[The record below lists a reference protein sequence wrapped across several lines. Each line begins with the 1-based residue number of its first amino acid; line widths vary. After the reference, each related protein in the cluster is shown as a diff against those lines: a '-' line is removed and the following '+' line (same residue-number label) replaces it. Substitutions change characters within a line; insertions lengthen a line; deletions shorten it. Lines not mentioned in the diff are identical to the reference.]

1 MEKINDIVL
10 VDINEIIRNNDQP
23 RKEFDEELLKEL
35 SESIKRY
42 GILQPI
48 TLRKK
53 NDKYEIVM
61 GERRYRASKML
72 GLKEIPSI
80 ILDVNDEDS
89 LAASLIENIQRVDLN
104 FIEEAKSI
112 KDFIDLYHLSQ
123 EEVSKKLGKSQS
135 TISNKLRILKLSE
148 RELNLLLVS
157 SLTERHARAL
167 LKIEDEELRFTA
179 LNYIIDKKLN
189 VKQSE
194 TYIKKLLTK
203 KKEPKY
209 SFDYKIYENTI
220 RKTYRDIKKIN
231 EDIEMKKF
239 EDDDFIHMEII
250 IPKK

>member
-10 VDINEIIRNNDQP
+10 VDIDDIVRNYNQP

-72 GLKEIPSI
+72 GLSEIPAI
-80 ILDVNDEDS
+80 ILDVNDEDG

-104 FIEEAKSI
+104 FIEEAQSI

-123 EEVSKKLGKSQS
+123 EEVSKKLGKTQS
-135 TISNKLRILKLSE
+135 TISNKLRILKLTDK
-148 RELNLLLVS
+148 ELNLILKS

-167 LKIEDEELRFTA
+167 LKIEDEKLRFIV
-179 LNYIIDKKLN
+179 LNHIIKKKLN

-194 TYIKKLLTK
+194 NYIKKILTK
-203 KKEPKY
+203 ENKPKY
-209 SFDYKIYENTI
+209 SLDYKLYENSI
-220 RKTYRDIKKIN
+220 RKTYNDIKKIN
-231 EDIEMKKF
+231 ENIKMKKY